1 MIVVPTL
8 LDLGFISTIFS
19 LLYYAW
25 AVVLLVVAIMTFL
38 GKWIYEKDATG
49 VPPGFFGCVR
59 ICGAN

>member
-38 GKWIYEKDATG
+38 GKWIYEKDANG
-49 VPPGFFGCVR
+49 VPTV
-59 ICGAN
+59 